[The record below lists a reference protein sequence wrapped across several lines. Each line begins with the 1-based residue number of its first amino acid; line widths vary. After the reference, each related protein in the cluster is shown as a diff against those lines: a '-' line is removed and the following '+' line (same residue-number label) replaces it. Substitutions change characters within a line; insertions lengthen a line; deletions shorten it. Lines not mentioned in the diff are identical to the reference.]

1 MNSFGRQARWI
12 RGEVNWWVMQEP
24 RETAEGVDD
33 EAIELESTGGKD

>member
-1 MNSFGRQARWI
+1 M
-12 RGEVNWWVMQEP
+12 NWWVMQEP